1 MYILGISGGVR
12 GGNQDGSATLMKDSE
27 VVASVEEERLLRI
40 KHAPGKL
47 PEKAMRFVLN
57 YGNITMEDVD
67 LLVFPGETYKNFK
80 EILGKYIISKFGWC
94 PEIELV
100 NHHDAHCASAYY
112 ASGFDEAMIVSADLS
127 GDSVCTEFCRGS
139 GQDMEVLRRIPKP
152 NSLGIFYSVLTQYV
166 GFQRDNDEYKVMG
179 LSSYG
184 TRGAFDFDWFLKYGG
199 GAYDLNT
206 DYIRIPPPGQPNPSK
221 QEPFYNQKLVDKMGA
236 PRLPEG
242 EVTAHYE
249 DIAAC
254 GQEHLEKVFVE
265 MVTQLHKD
273 TGLRK
278 LCLAGGV
285 ALNCVVNQRLMNLDF
300 IDDLYIQPAA
310 SDAGLSLGAAYMM
323 ARREGFT
330 LKALP
335 DVFMGPEYTNDELQ
349 QSLDMAGVKYS
360 EEKDVASVAAQKVS
374 EDKIVG
380 WYHGRMEFGPRALG
394 NRTILA
400 NPQNPDMKDIVNN
413 KIKFREQF
421 RPFAPSV
428 LEEDSPLYFVGK
440 SKAAPYMT
448 ITFDVTEGAKDVI
461 PSVVHVDD
469 TSRIQTVNKE
479 QNAIYYEYLQELK
492 KVTGHG
498 VTLNTSFNVKGDP
511 IVNTPYQALATF
523 YGSGMDVLILGNYIL
538 EK

>member
-1 MYILGISGGVR
+1 
-12 GGNQDGSATLMKDSE
+12 MKDSQ
-27 VVASVEEERLLRI
+27 VIASVEEERLLRV
-40 KHAPGKL
+40 KHAPGRL
-47 PEKAMRFVLN
+47 PEKAIRFVLSFDR
-57 YGNITMEDVD
+57 ISMEDVD
-67 LLVFPGETYKNFK
+67 YLVFPGETYKNFK
-80 EILGKYIISKFGWC
+80 DILGQYMVSKFGSC

-112 ASGFDEAMIVSADLS
+112 ASGFDEAMVISSDLS
-127 GDSVCTEFCRGS
+127 GDSVCTEFCNGS
-139 GQDMEVLRRIPKP
+139 GQDLKVMRRFPKP
-152 NSLGIFYSVLTQYV
+152 NSLGIFYSIMTQYV

-184 TRGAFDFDWFLKYGG
+184 RRGTYDFSWFLKYGNG
-199 GAYDLNT
+199 TYELDT
-206 DYIRIPPPGQPNPSK
+206 DYIRIPQPGQPNPSK
-221 QEPFYNQKLVDKMGA
+221 QEPFYNQKLVNRMGA

-242 EVTAHYE
+242 EVTAYHE

-254 GQEHLEKVFVE
+254 AQEHLEKVFVD
-265 MVTQLHKD
+265 MVTHLHKE
-273 TGLRK
+273 TGLSK

-300 IDDLYIQPAA
+300 INDFYIQPAA
-310 SDAGLSLGAAYMM
+310 SDAGLSLGAAYLI
-323 ARREGFT
+323 ARRKGKT
-330 LKALP
+330 LSALP
-335 DVFMGPEYTNDELQ
+335 DVFLGPEYTDHELQ

-360 EEKDVASVAAQKVS
+360 EEKNVAALAAQKVS

-380 WYHGRMEFGPRALG
+380 WFHGRMEFGPRALG

-400 NPQNPDMKDIVNN
+400 NPQNPDMKDIVNQ

-428 LEEDSPLYFVGK
+428 LEEDSPDYFVGK
-440 SKAAPYMT
+440 SKKAPYMT
-448 ITFDVTEGAKDVI
+448 ITFDVAEGVKDVI

-469 TSRIQTVNKE
+469 TSRIQTVNKD
-479 QNAIYYEYLQELK
+479 QNALYHDYLNELK
-492 KVTGHG
+492 KTTGHG

-523 YGSGMDVLILGNYIL
+523 YGSGMDVLIMGNFVL